1 MASPLTST
9 LTLIGRS
16 GADWDVTVVRTRA
29 AEAPDD
35 PTLQTLPEAELVA
48 ACLEQRPGAFDVI
61 VDRHQRAVYQ
71 ICYRFMGNHEDAS
84 DLTQDVFLRAY
95 RGLENF
101 KGQAALGT
109 WLHRIAVNACLNRVA
124 VKTPKTEPFEERQHI
139 DMRSESAPDRLL
151 RDERAARVRAAVA
164 KLPPKQRAAL
174 ILRTYRD
181 MSLQDVAAAL
191 GTSVGAAK
199 ANMFHALQNLKK
211 LLGSL

>member
-1 MASPLTST
+1 MLT
-9 LTLIGRS
+9 LTGRS
-16 GADWDVTVVRTRA
+16 GADWDVTVVRQSA
-29 AEAPDD
+29 AAAPDD
-35 PTLQTLPEAELVA
+35 PALHTLHEAELVA

-61 VDRHQRAVYQ
+61 VERHQRAIYQ

-95 RGLENF
+95 RGLRNF
-101 KGQAALGT
+101 KGKAALGT

-124 VKTPKTEPFEERQHI
+124 VKTPKSEAFEEHHHI
-139 DMRSESAPDRLL
+139 DMRTESAPDRLL

-164 KLPPKQRAAL
+164 KLPPKQRTAL
-174 ILRTYRD
+174 MLRTYKE
-181 MSLQDVAAAL
+181 MSHQDIAAAL

-211 LLGSL
+211 LLGEP